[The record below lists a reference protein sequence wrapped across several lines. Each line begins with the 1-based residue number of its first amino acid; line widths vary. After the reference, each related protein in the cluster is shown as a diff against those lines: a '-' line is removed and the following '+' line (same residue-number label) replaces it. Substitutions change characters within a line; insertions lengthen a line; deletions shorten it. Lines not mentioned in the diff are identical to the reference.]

1 MMKKNIAIVAGG
13 YSSEYEV
20 SLRSAETVFA
30 SIDKEK
36 YNLYKVILSREAWT
50 AQLPDGQ
57 TAPVDRNNFSF
68 RQNGDVITIDFAY
81 VTVHGAPGE
90 DGRLQGY
97 FDMLQIPYSSSGV
110 LTGALTFNKYV
121 CNRFLKSQG
130 ILVPDSVRLR
140 RGEPVATDEII
151 AGLGLPVFVK
161 PNDSGS
167 SFGITKVKAAAQL
180 QAAVEKALAEGN
192 EVIIERFVPGTEVTC
207 GSYMVR
213 GEVVVLPLTEVVTAN
228 DFFDYSA
235 KYNGE
240 SQEITPARLSGE
252 LTGRIQRETARIYD
266 LIGAKGIIRVDY
278 IVTADGQPVLLEV
291 NTTPGMTA
299 TSFIPQQ
306 LRAAGLDIREVMT
319 GIIENG

>member
-1 MMKKNIAIVAGG
+1 MKKNIAIVAGG

-36 YNLYKVILSREAWT
+36 YNLYKVILDRGAWT

-68 RQNGDVITIDFAY
+68 RQNGDVISIDFAY
-81 VTVHGAPGE
+81 ITVHGAPGE

-110 LTGALTFNKYV
+110 LTSALTFNKYI

-130 ILVPDSVRLR
+130 ILVSDSVRLR
-140 RGEPVATDEII
+140 RGELVATDDII

-161 PNDSGS
+161 PNNSGS

-180 QAAVEKALAEGN
+180 QAAVEKALAEGD
-192 EVIIERFVPGTEVTC
+192 EVIIERFVPGTEVSC
-207 GSYMVR
+207 GSYRMR

-228 DFFDYSA
+228 EFFDYDA

-252 LTGRIQRETARIYD
+252 LTGRIQRETARIYE
-266 LIGAKGIIRVDY
+266 LVGAKGIIRVDY

-299 TSFIPQQ
+299 ASFIPQQ
-306 LRAAGLDIREVMT
+306 LRVAGLDIREVIT